1 MPLVP
6 LAPIARPVTGVQVQA
21 AQTAVQNRGQ
31 MQRAEA
37 IGQAGQM
44 LVGLMDKY
52 NQVVDTRNLVEA
64 ETAMRKTKQ
73 DFNQWRL
80 DPANADESKW
90 LPEWEKRQSELQRTF
105 DGLKLSER
113 ARLGLSRSF
122 GQWSD
127 NYTISLQGDAFKQ
140 GVKRTGAALQLR
152 IEQGEGSGD
161 DGQIESSYGAAVK
174 TGVMLPEDAE
184 LAKFH
189 SLKRAKATRVGTFQN
204 GLEAMMSGP
213 TPDWQAVREA
223 VKGNEDLSD
232 SERRNLMARIE
243 STNVQRA
250 QKDEIQ
256 ALTIQNPAEAVKKLQ
271 SGEFD
276 QIMPGDR
283 QAAIV
288 NAKATQAAM
297 ATDAFRDIRTRID
310 LGQVKPGDEFSGPG
324 MESLTPLMRDVLK
337 AENAAY
343 HDKAAK
349 QTRIALQNSP
359 AIYESAVGVISKY
372 DPAEDEG
379 GLRKAEIGAALEANF
394 SGTYLEELKKR
405 LDDRGQSQPG
415 QIDAAPALALIQE
428 WTEGGGLG
436 EYKKPLTQDGAVV
449 MTEPKKIGVT
459 ATTPRSFLG
468 IDMLWPDAG
477 GEEVKSTPKPVA
489 EVDPVAQAKAAAK
502 QAAIRKAIEAEVKAG
517 KFKSNNEVLNRV
529 VELFQQHGGKA
540 PAITAPAATP
550 ASLLLPPPPS
560 AAEMEKALS
569 ILNYKPAK

>member
-64 ETAMRKTKQ
+64 ETAMRKTTQ

-174 TGVMLPEDAE
+174 TGVMLPEEAE

-204 GLEAMMSGP
+204 DLEAMMSGP

-337 AENAAY
+337 AKNEEY
-343 HDKAAK
+343 HSKEAKAA
-349 QTRIALQNSP
+349 RIEAMNNPVMFQRMETEIDAYRPSEGDGLKR
-359 AIYESAVGVISKY
+359 AEFEAV
-372 DPAEDEG
+372 
-379 GLRKAEIGAALEANF
+379 LETNF
-394 SGTYLEELKKR
+394 SGPYLEGLKQKWA
-405 LDDRGQSQPG
+405 DKTQA
-415 QIDAAPALALIQE
+415 AAPSLVETAEAFQSLDKWAFDDQRFGTFKQPVLDKDGKPVLAKKS
-428 WTEGGGLG
+428 GGYRMRPGFLWFG
-436 EYKKPLTQDGAVV
+436 EDYVAN
-449 MTEPKKIGVT
+449 EPTFEPEMKED
-459 ATTPRSFLG
+459 PRERDRVAKSVST
-468 IDMLWPDAG
+468 IK
-477 GEEVKSTPKPVA
+477 ETIRREVKEGKLIDSNAVFKRMA
-489 EVDPVAQAKAAAK
+489 ELAKMPITTKAAA
-502 QAAIRKAIEAEVKAG
+502 ETSGV
-517 KFKSNNEVLNRV
+517 
-529 VELFQQHGGKA
+529 
-540 PAITAPAATP
+540 PTAATGGTS
-550 ASLLLPPPPS
+550 AIGTTLPTID
-560 AAEMEKALS
+560 S
-569 ILNYKPAK
+569 ILSRHATNPRK